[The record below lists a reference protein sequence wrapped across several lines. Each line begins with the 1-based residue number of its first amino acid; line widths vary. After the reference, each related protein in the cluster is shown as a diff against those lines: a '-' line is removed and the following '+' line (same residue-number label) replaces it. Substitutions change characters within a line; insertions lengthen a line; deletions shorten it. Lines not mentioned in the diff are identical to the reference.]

1 MTSLLT
7 AVSEAVKTDF
17 ITYIKDGGTFY
28 LPAPVVIMLV
38 SAALFAAAGII
49 LIVSGTERKKAKK

>member
-38 SAALFAAAGII
+38 SAALFAAAGTV
-49 LIVSGTERKKAKK
+49 LLLSSVKKGSDK